1 VHHADMHA
9 LRTNNAG
16 GRATTRSKIS
26 NRSRMLP
33 GVDGRSSAARRFRD
47 ICANYEAQF
56 GGNISELERDLIRQ
70 AAGLTLRAEQLQGAI
85 VRGEPVSNDELVR
98 ISSTAK
104 RLLETIRAKADKR
117 KPTGPDR
124 LRFAAGQGG
133 EFGQLHCKLGHAVQI
148 EPGLRPGS
156 PENGNISNIC
166 RRLSTISLP
175 QRPVSEP
182 GD

>member
-1 VHHADMHA
+1 MHA

-16 GRATTRSKIS
+16 SRATTRSKIS

-47 ICANYEAQF
+47 ICANYEAEF

-85 VRGEPVSNDELVR
+85 VRGEPISNDELVR

-104 RLLETIRAKADKR
+104 RLLEPIRAKADKR
-117 KPTGPDR
+117 KPAGPD
-124 LRFAAGQGG
+124 LQAYLAT
-133 EFGQLHCKLGHAVQI
+133 HY
-148 EPGLRPGS
+148 GS
-156 PENGNISNIC
+156 P
-166 RRLSTISLP
+166 P
-175 QRPVSEP
+175 ADVDPPEP
-182 GD
+182 DAA